1 MDKNTN
7 NWKEFTLGNPQEEP
21 PKRIQKKTRG
31 NKRILWLILLIAVIL
46 AAVAVLLLWDQS
58 SFDGL
63 RRSVIYAAAKKDE
76 SGCAE
81 LYEYN
86 GDQSSKFAALDGKLV
101 ALSGNRLLMMSEK
114 GKLLVNETVRFT
126 SPTLISNESCALA
139 YDTGGTA
146 LYLLGSK
153 GILWALESE
162 GEILSATI
170 NENSYI
176 TVVENKSGYKAA
188 VYVYSNTG
196 EPVFEFDSADR
207 FVMTAA
213 LSRDNRTLAAITMG
227 QENGRFTSYLVL
239 YHTNSKEPVKKVKV
253 SSGAVYDV
261 GWTDGCFCV
270 VAEDGLYFWETDG
283 TQVSSYVFNNVHLL
297 RCCLKG
303 NGYVSLLVSPY
314 KSGSQCT
321 LLAVDTEGNELGCCE
336 IDNEVLSFDS
346 AGRYTAVLCADELM
360 IYDKEMQ
367 NVSYLS
373 DISEAHQ
380 VLMRADGSAVLAGAT
395 MARLYLP

>member
-1 MDKNTN
+1 MDNNTN

-21 PKRIQKKTRG
+21 PKRIEKKHREK
-31 NKRILWLILLIAVIL
+31 KRILWFALLIVVVLAV
-46 AAVAVLLLWDQS
+46 VAVVFLWDQS

-63 RRSVIYAAAKKDE
+63 RRSIIYATAKKDE

-81 LYEYN
+81 LYSYN
-86 GDQSSKFAALDGKLV
+86 GDQTSCFAALDGSLID
-101 ALSGNRLLMMSEK
+101 LSDNQLLMINEK
-114 GKLLVNETVRFT
+114 GKALVNEAIRFN
-126 SPTLISNESCALA
+126 SPTLAANEDCAIA
-139 YDTGGTA
+139 YDTGGTL

-153 GILWALESE
+153 GILWTLESE

-170 NENSYI
+170 NENNYI
-176 TVVENKSGYKAA
+176 TSVENKSGYKAA

-196 EPVFEFDSADR
+196 ELIFEFDSADR

-213 LSRDNRTLAAITMG
+213 LSRDNHTLAAITMG
-227 QENGRFTSYLVL
+227 QEDGRFTSYLVL
-239 YHTNSKEPVKKVKV
+239 YRTNSKEPIKRVKV
-253 SSGAVYDV
+253 SNGAVYDV
-261 GWTDGCFCV
+261 DWTDGCFCI

-283 TQVSSYVFNNVHLL
+283 TQVGSYLFNNVYLL

-321 LLAVDTEGNELGCCE
+321 LLAVDTAGNELGCCE
-336 IDNEVLSFDS
+336 IENEVLSFDS
-346 AGRYTAVLCADELM
+346 AGRYTAVLCADELT
-360 IYDKEMQ
+360 IYDKTMQ
-367 NVSYLS
+367 KVSYLS

-380 VLMRADGSAVLAGAT
+380 VLMRADGSAVLAGAQT
-395 MARLYLP
+395 ARLYLP

>member
-1 MDKNTN
+1 MDNNTN

-21 PKRIQKKTRG
+21 PKRIQKKPRG

-46 AAVAVLLLWDQS
+46 AAVAVVLLWDQS

-63 RRSVIYAAAKKDE
+63 RRSIIYATAKKDE

-86 GDQSSKFAALDGKLV
+86 GDQTSKFAALDGSLV
-101 ALSGNRLLMMSEK
+101 ALSSNRLLMMNEK
-114 GKLLVNETVRFT
+114 GKNLVNETVRFT
-126 SPTLISNESCALA
+126 SPTLISNENCAIA

-153 GILWALESE
+153 GILWTRESG

-170 NENSYI
+170 NENNYT

-188 VYVYSNTG
+188 VCVYSNTG
-196 EPVFEFDSADR
+196 EPIFEFDSADR

-213 LSRDNRTLAAITMG
+213 LSRDNRTLAVVTMG
-227 QENGRFTSYLVL
+227 QENGHFTSYLVL
-239 YHTNSKEPVKKVKV
+239 YRTNSKEPIKKTQI
-253 SSGAVYDV
+253 SDGAVYEV

-283 TQVSSYVFNNVHLL
+283 TQVGSYIFNNEYLL

-303 NGYVSLLVSPY
+303 NGYVSLLMSPY

-321 LLAVDTEGNELGCCE
+321 LLTVDPEGNELGCCE
-336 IDNEVLSFDS
+336 IDNEVLNFDS
-346 AGRYTAVLCADELM
+346 AGRYTAILCADELT

-367 NVSYLS
+367 SVSYLS

-395 MARLYLP
+395 IARLYLP

>member
-1 MDKNTN
+1 MDNNTN

-21 PKRIQKKTRG
+21 PKRIQKKPQA

-46 AAVAVLLLWDQS
+46 VVVAVVLLWDQS

-63 RRSVIYAAAKKDE
+63 RRSIIYATAKKDE

-86 GDQSSKFAALDGKLV
+86 GDQTSRFAVLDGSLV
-101 ALSGNRLLMMSEK
+101 ALSGNRLLMMNEK
-114 GKLLVNETVRFT
+114 GKNLVNEAVRFS
-126 SPTLISNESCALA
+126 SPTLISNERCAVA

-153 GILWALESE
+153 GVLWTLESE

-170 NENSYI
+170 NENNYI
-176 TVVENKSGYKAA
+176 TVVANKSGYKAA
-188 VYVYSNTG
+188 VYVYSDTG
-196 EPVFEFDSADR
+196 EPIFEFDSADR

-213 LSRDNRTLAAITMG
+213 LSRDNHTLAAVTMG
-227 QENGRFTSYLVL
+227 QENGHFSSYLVL
-239 YHTNSKEPVKKVKV
+239 YRTNSKEPIKKTQI
-253 SSGAVYDV
+253 SDGAVYEV

-283 TQVSSYVFNNVHLL
+283 TQVGSYIFNNVYLL

-336 IDNEVLSFDS
+336 IDNEVLNFDS
-346 AGRYTAVLCADELM
+346 AGRYTAVLCADELT
-360 IYDKEMQ
+360 IYDKAMQ
-367 NVSYLS
+367 CVSELR

-395 MARLYLP
+395 IARLYLP

>member
-1 MDKNTN
+1 MDNNTN

-21 PKRIQKKTRG
+21 PKRIQKKPQA

-46 AAVAVLLLWDQS
+46 VVVAVVLLWDQS

-63 RRSVIYAAAKKDE
+63 RRSIIYATAKKDE

-86 GDQSSKFAALDGKLV
+86 GDQTSRFAVLDGSLV
-101 ALSGNRLLMMSEK
+101 ALSGNRLLMMNEK
-114 GKLLVNETVRFT
+114 GKNLVNEAVRFS
-126 SPTLISNESCALA
+126 SPTLISNERCAVA

-153 GILWALESE
+153 GVLWTLESE

-170 NENSYI
+170 NENNYI
-176 TVVENKSGYKAA
+176 TVVANKSGYKAA
-188 VYVYSNTG
+188 VYVYSDTG

-213 LSRDNRTLAAITMG
+213 LSRDNHTLAAVTMG
-227 QENGRFTSYLVL
+227 QENGRFSSYLVL
-239 YHTNSKEPVKKVKV
+239 YRTNSKEPIKKTQI
-253 SSGAVYDV
+253 SDGAVYEV

-283 TQVSSYVFNNVHLL
+283 TQVGSYIFNNVYLL

-321 LLAVDTEGNELGCCE
+321 LLAVDTGGNELGCCE
-336 IDNEVLSFDS
+336 IDNEVLNFDS
-346 AGRYTAVLCADELM
+346 AGRYTAVLCADELT
-360 IYDKEMQ
+360 IYDKAMQ
-367 NVSYLS
+367 RVSELR

-395 MARLYLP
+395 IARLYLP

>member
-1 MDKNTN
+1 MDNNTN

-21 PKRIQKKTRG
+21 PKRIQKKPQA

-46 AAVAVLLLWDQS
+46 VVVAVVLLWDQS

-63 RRSVIYAAAKKDE
+63 RRSIIYATAKKDE

-86 GDQSSKFAALDGKLV
+86 GDQTSRFAVLDGSLV
-101 ALSGNRLLMMSEK
+101 ALSGNRLLMMNEK
-114 GKLLVNETVRFT
+114 GKNLVNEAVRFS
-126 SPTLISNESCALA
+126 SPTLISNERCAVA

-153 GILWALESE
+153 GVLWTLESE

-170 NENSYI
+170 NENNYI
-176 TVVENKSGYKAA
+176 TVVANKSGYKAA
-188 VYVYSNTG
+188 VYVYSDTG
-196 EPVFEFDSADR
+196 EPIFEFDSADR

-213 LSRDNRTLAAITMG
+213 LSRDNHTLAAVTMG
-227 QENGRFTSYLVL
+227 QENGRFSSYLVL
-239 YHTNSKEPVKKVKV
+239 YRTNSKEPIKKTQI
-253 SSGAVYDV
+253 SDGAVYEV

-283 TQVSSYVFNNVHLL
+283 TQVGSYVFNNVYLL

-336 IDNEVLSFDS
+336 IDNEVLNFDS
-346 AGRYTAVLCADELM
+346 AGRYTAVLCADELT
-360 IYDKEMQ
+360 IYDKAMQ
-367 NVSYLS
+367 RVSELS

-380 VLMRADGSAVLAGAT
+380 VLMRADGSAVLTGAT
-395 MARLYLP
+395 IARLYLP

>member
-1 MDKNTN
+1 MDNNTN

-21 PKRIQKKTRG
+21 PKRIQKKPQA

-46 AAVAVLLLWDQS
+46 VVVAVVLLWDQS

-63 RRSVIYAAAKKDE
+63 RRSIIYATAKKDE

-86 GDQSSKFAALDGKLV
+86 GDQTSRFAVLDGSLV
-101 ALSGNRLLMMSEK
+101 ALSGNRLLMMNEK
-114 GKLLVNETVRFT
+114 GKDLVNEAVRFS
-126 SPTLISNESCALA
+126 SPTLISNERCAVA

-153 GILWALESE
+153 GVLWTLESE

-170 NENSYI
+170 NENNYI
-176 TVVENKSGYKAA
+176 TVVANKSGYKAA
-188 VYVYSNTG
+188 VYVYSDTG
-196 EPVFEFDSADR
+196 EPIFEFDSADR

-213 LSRDNRTLAAITMG
+213 LSRDNHTLAAVTMG
-227 QENGRFTSYLVL
+227 QENGRFSSYLVL
-239 YHTNSKEPVKKVKV
+239 YRTNSKEPIKKTQI
-253 SSGAVYDV
+253 SDGAVYEV

-283 TQVSSYVFNNVHLL
+283 TQVGSYIFNNVYLL

-336 IDNEVLSFDS
+336 IDNEVLNFDS
-346 AGRYTAVLCADELM
+346 AGRYTAVLCADELT
-360 IYDKEMQ
+360 IYDKAMQ
-367 NVSYLS
+367 CVSELR

-395 MARLYLP
+395 IARLYLP

>member
-1 MDKNTN
+1 MDNNTN

-21 PKRIQKKTRG
+21 PKRIQKKPQG
-31 NKRILWLILLIAVIL
+31 NKRILRLILLIAGLL
-46 AAVAVLLLWDQS
+46 AVVAVVLLWDQS

-63 RRSVIYAAAKKDE
+63 RRSIIYATAKKDE

-86 GDQSSKFAALDGKLV
+86 GDQTSRFAVLDGSLV
-101 ALSGNRLLMMSEK
+101 VLSGNRLLMMNEK
-114 GKLLVNETVRFT
+114 GKNLVNETVRFS
-126 SPTLISNESCALA
+126 SPTLISNERCAVA

-153 GILWALESE
+153 GILWTLESE

-170 NENSYI
+170 NENNYI
-176 TVVENKSGYKAA
+176 TVVANKSGYKAA
-188 VYVYSNTG
+188 VYVYSDTG
-196 EPVFEFDSADR
+196 EPTFEFDSADR

-213 LSRDNRTLAAITMG
+213 LSRDNHTLAAVTMG
-227 QENGRFTSYLVL
+227 QENGRFSSYLVL
-239 YHTNSKEPVKKVKV
+239 YRTNSKEPIKKTQI
-253 SSGAVYDV
+253 SDGAVYEV

-283 TQVSSYVFNNVHLL
+283 TQVGSYIFNNVYLL

-321 LLAVDTEGNELGCCE
+321 LLAIDTEGNELGCCE
-336 IDNEVLSFDS
+336 IDNEVLNFDS
-346 AGRYTAVLCADELM
+346 AGRYTAVLCADELT
-360 IYDKEMQ
+360 IYDKAMQ
-367 NVSYLS
+367 SVSALS

-395 MARLYLP
+395 IARLYLP